1 MAYSEIYEEK
11 MRNKDYS
18 KVSIS
23 EVAGRLQDK
32 YGYSDNIIEV
42 SNGVNIDFQLK
53 EKIGVTEKGSKTI
66 SVIETNG
73 DNIGYYV
80 NIKGSYY
87 KIKIGEKNVELEE
100 TESLPG
106 DVNKMRLEIE
116 SPSDGD
122 IAKVKA
128 QNSLLEVTGVKK
140 GDTTVKVKLT
150 VGSKEKEQTIKIGVY
165 KGSGNL
171 ADVAEIGDY
180 VDIGIEYENNKNVI
194 FQTSYTKGTYDSHGM
209 VGWRVL
215 SKDNGTVKL
224 ISAGIPLT
232 FYLTKGEQILNSLED
247 FEDLYKTITINKD
260 ANKGFTYSGFT
271 DGNDLKSIFSNCK
284 YIDLS
289 KGVHTVKAEEIVELY
304 NKLNEKSSISSLTE
318 IWRYNNSEENFHA
331 FRTDDMDLRETEYD
345 LLGIGFSYYISKIY
359 MHEEV
364 RHCYMVYDTGGIDF
378 VYNAMGGIRPVVT
391 LDSDVR
397 VDSNNTGSGLSSKS
411 ALKLR

>member
-73 DNIGYYV
+73 DDIGYYA

-106 DVNKMRLEIE
+106 DVSKMKLEIE

-180 VDIGIEYENNKNVI
+180 VDIGIEYENVI
-194 FQTSYTKGTYDSHGM
+194 DSQTEGISNATANENPLT
-209 VGWRVL
+209 GWRVL
-215 SKDNGTVKL
+215 NKDDGNIAL
-224 ISAGIPLT
+224 ISAGCPLT
-232 FYLTKGEQILNSLED
+232 YYHNSKGAEESIKNLENLYKEINLVKGNTNGFMKNGFGNNNLKTVFNNSIYVDLNKSIHAFGCGDGPEGKKTIKATRYEPLDEVERLYEAITGD
-247 FEDLYKTITINKD
+247 SKKIKDLYGIKVSTDSLFCI
-260 ANKGFTYSGFT
+260 GQYYYLGGCSGTEESLLYVSYAGGMF
-271 DGNDLKSIFSNCK
+271 
-284 YIDLS
+284 LS
-289 KGVHTVKAEEIVELY
+289 
-304 NKLNEKSSISSLTE
+304 
-318 IWRYNNSEENFHA
+318 ENA
-331 FRTDDMDLRETEYD
+331 DR
-345 LLGIGFSYYISKIY
+345 
-359 MHEEV
+359 
-364 RHCYMVYDTGGIDF
+364 
-378 VYNAMGGIRPVVT
+378 GIRVVVY
-391 LDSDVR
+391 LENGVR